1 MKKSYTKGIQR
12 YIIINSAIWGAMCS
26 IHPCKT
32 VMAYTK
38 NYGKGW
44 NLTLRASFEAGKNI
58 KLERI
63 NLEKYIFQKKIFLA

>member
-32 VMAYTK
+32 VMANTK

-44 NLTLRASFEAGKNI
+44 NLTLRASFKNT